1 MKTKILGRPQLFV
14 AAFAVVAVVVLAAC
28 GSSSS
33 SSSGSTAAATPAS
46 SPAAGGGSTAT
57 TNAIVIQNFTFA
69 PSKTTV
75 SAGTTVTWTNN
86 DSTPHDVTSTNGPGT
101 GATVTSLFTSG
112 ELAAGKTFSYT
123 FKKAGTYYYECKI
136 HASLATMH
144 AVVIVK

>member
-1 MKTKILGRPQLFV
+1 MQIKTLARPQLFV
-14 AAFAVVAVVVLAAC
+14 AAFAVAAVVVLAAC

-33 SSSGSTAAATPAS
+33 SSSPATTPAS

-57 TNAIVIQNFTFA
+57 TNAIVIQNFAFA
-69 PSKTTV
+69 PAKTTV
-75 SAGTTVTWTNN
+75 KAGTAVTWTNN

-112 ELAAGKTFSYT
+112 ELAQGKTFSFT

-136 HASLATMH
+136 HASLGTMH

>member
-1 MKTKILGRPQLFV
+1 M
-14 AAFAVVAVVVLAAC
+14 
-28 GSSSS
+28 
-33 SSSGSTAAATPAS
+33 
-46 SPAAGGGSTAT
+46 
-57 TNAIVIQNFTFA
+57 
-69 PSKTTV
+69 